1 MADSDDRTKGTGQAK
16 EERGAPPDRRTVA
29 PTPDRG
35 NAGGDESKGGDRSM
49 LDTARD
55 RAEAEAHRARE
66 TAAGTA
72 HDTAEQVREAGEAFG
87 EDSFARAA
95 TDRVAE
101 QLDQAA
107 RTMREADL
115 RDMGDDLAA
124 FARRQP
130 LLFFGGAA
138 LLGFAAARLLKAS
151 ERADDDRHAWDGDD
165 WNRDRDMSGAK
176 GSATGTDP
184 WGSDTWDTGRGPG
197 TAGGTAPL
205 GAP

>member
-1 MADSDDRTKGTGQAK
+1 MADTDKKTAGQADTK
-16 EERGAPPDRRTVA
+16 REQGAPPERRTVA
-29 PTPDRG
+29 PTPDRPDD
-35 NAGGDESKGGDRSM
+35 GGKGRTSDKSM

-55 RAEAEAHRARE
+55 RAGEEARHARE
-66 TAAGTA
+66 TAAGTTKE
-72 HDTAEQVREAGEAFG
+72 TADQVREAGEAFG

-115 RDMGDDLAA
+115 RGVGDDLTA

-151 ERADDDRHAWDGDD
+151 ERADHGTRDWDRDD
-165 WNRDRDMSGAK
+165 WDRESRSGAA
-176 GSATGTDP
+176 GTTGTDP
-184 WGSDTWDTGRGPG
+184 WGADPWDTGRPG
-197 TAGGTAPL
+197 SAAGGSSPL
-205 GAP
+205 GSP